1 MMFTFKD
8 LMIEGSGL
16 VVVSFG
22 RFNPPT
28 IGHEKV
34 IEKVSSIAGSAPM
47 RIYPSHTVGPR
58 DPLPHTK
65 KIAYMRKMFPRY
77 KKNIIADKQAKTII
91 NIAVKLY
98 DEGFTD
104 MVMVAG
110 SDRVAEFEK
119 LLNSYNGVEGKR
131 HGYYKFNT
139 LRIINAGQRD
149 PDSEGVEGM
158 SASKMRAAA
167 QASNYKEFK
176 SGIPNTLSDKDCKK
190 LYLDVRKHMG
200 IREEKDMGELTDFES
215 MRDAYLTGKVWNI
228 DDIIEANGHHGK
240 IISRGTNYI
249 SFVDEDNKIHKAWL
263 HDIVG
268 VGSMTAPTG
277 QIFALKSEAKITFG
291 TKRIPAAMKKKGMS
305 KIKTKGLNKDKSS
318 AAYIGKKKTYEEDEL
333 DERDYKKEYA
343 NYQGKPDQIERR
355 SSRNKA
361 RRVMGD
367 KVEKGMDVGHK
378 DNDPLNNDPK
388 NLRNEDPSKNRAE
401 PRYREEGK
409 LPPHL
414 SKFFDKK
421 GNMKPDAAKR
431 VQKGRTK
438 RGVKITDKT
447 PKGYGPSEELGEL
460 WYNDVV
466 NKMKQITHPK
476 TWSMAAKAYAA
487 GMRDKKHREH
497 PSAWASE
504 IARMHSGVEPRSL
517 IKYINVLVKKG
528 QLPKEML
535 VDDYDPQP
543 TFKDLVQRIQEN
555 GDSKELNNKKGVKD
569 NDNI

>member
-47 RIYPSHTVGPR
+47 RIYPSHTVGSR
-58 DPLPHTK
+58 DPLPHAK

-77 KKNIIADKQAKTII
+77 KKNIVADKQAKTII

-119 LLNSYNGVEGKR
+119 LLNTYNGVEGKR

-167 QASNYKEFK
+167 QASNYKVFK
-176 SGIPNTLSDKDCKK
+176 SGIPNTLNDKDCKK

-200 IREEKDMGELTDFES
+200 IRESKEMGELTDFES
-215 MRDAYLTGKVWNI
+215 MRDAYLTGQVWKI
-228 DDIIEANGHHGK
+228 DDIVEANGHTGK
-240 IISRGTNYI
+240 VINRGTNYL
-249 SFVDEDNKIHKAWL
+249 SFVDENGNVHKTWL

-277 QIFALKSEAKITFG
+277 QIFALKTEEFDHDAVGGLGEFDHLADWVDMEE
-291 TKRIPAAMKKKGMS
+291 KRKEILQN
-305 KIKTKGLNKDKSS
+305 GLLSFL
-318 AAYIGKKKTYEEDEL
+318 EL
-333 DERDYKKEYA
+333 HNIDERDYKKEYA

-367 KVEKGMDVGHK
+367 KVEKGKDVGHK
-378 DNDPLNNDPK
+378 DNNPLNNDPK

-447 PKGYGPSEELGEL
+447 PKGYGPNEELDEL

-487 GMRDKKHREH
+487 GMKDKKHREH

-504 IARMHSGVEPRSL
+504 IARMHRGIEPRSL

-528 QLPKEML
+528 QLPNEML

-543 TFKDLVQRIQEN
+543 TFKDLVHQIQEN
-555 GDSKELNNKKGVKD
+555 GDSK
-569 NDNI
+569 

>member
-1 MMFTFKD
+1 MFTFKD

-58 DPLPHTK
+58 DPLPHAK

-77 KKNIIADKQAKTII
+77 KKNIIADKKAKTII

-176 SGIPNTLSDKDCKK
+176 LGIPNTLNDKECKK
-190 LYLDVRKHMG
+190 LYLDVRKHLG
-200 IREEKDMGELTDFES
+200 IRESKEMGELTDFES
-215 MRDAYLTGKVWNI
+215 MRDAYLTGQVWKI
-228 DDIIEANGHHGK
+228 DDIVEANGHTGK
-240 IISRGTNYI
+240 VINRGTNYL
-249 SFVDEDNKIHKAWL
+249 SFVDENGKVHKTWL

-277 QIFALKSEAKITFG
+277 QIFALKSEAKSDE
-291 TKRIPAAMKKKGMS
+291 K
-305 KIKTKGLNKDKSS
+305 
-318 AAYIGKKKTYEEDEL
+318 EVEL
-333 DERDYKKEYA
+333 DE
-343 NYQGKPDQIERR
+343 GK
-355 SSRNKA
+355 
-361 RRVMGD
+361 
-367 KVEKGMDVGHK
+367 
-378 DNDPLNNDPK
+378 
-388 NLRNEDPSKNRAE
+388 
-401 PRYREEGK
+401 K

-414 SKFFDKK
+414 AKFFDKK
-421 GNMKPDAAKR
+421 GNLKKDAEKR
-431 VQKGRTK
+431 IQKGRSK
-438 RGVKITDKT
+438 KNWKDVT
-447 PKGYGPSEELGEL
+447 PKGFGPKEEVELDEAWWNDLGAKISQ
-460 WYNDVV
+460 VR
-466 NKMKQITHPK
+466 HPK
-476 TWSMAAKAYAA
+476 GWEKVAKEYID
-487 GMRDKKHREH
+487 GMDDPEHRNH
-497 PSAWASE
+497 PGAWAQSVALRYRG
-504 IARMHSGVEPRSL
+504 IDGRQLV
-517 IKYINVLVKKG
+517 KYINRLVSQGKLPRELRAQCEEKEQLTFANLVK
-528 QLPKEML
+528 E
-535 VDDYDPQP
+535 
-543 TFKDLVQRIQEN
+543 IN
-555 GDSKELNNKKGVKD
+555 SKETLNEWGEIEEAAEYQGKKVTLNKPFYTPDGPKKSAVYVKNEKGKVVIVRFGDPNMEIKAD
-569 NDNI
+569 NPERRKSFRARHNCDNPGPKTKAKYWSCKAW